1 MTEDKE
7 FGKIEE
13 WIKIA
18 RIDWERVIRNLKEKD
33 VDAAGFFL
41 QQSIEKYLKA
51 FLIRHGWK
59 LKKIH
64 RLDALLDEAVKYVPK
79 LDSFQEICE
88 RVSGYYLADRY
99 PPFGSL
105 GITSEDI
112 EKDLEEAKELIK
124 VIFPEENLNAKKQQ
138 P

>member
-18 RIDWERVIRNLKEKD
+18 RTDWERTIRNLKEKD
-33 VDAAGFFL
+33 VNAAGFFL
-41 QQSIEKYLKA
+41 QQCIEKYLKA

-64 RLDALLDEAVKYVPK
+64 RLDALLDEAIKYVPK
-79 LDSFQEICE
+79 LNSFQEI
-88 RVSGYYLADRY
+88 
-99 PPFGSL
+99 
-105 GITSEDI
+105 SEH
-112 EKDLEEAKELIK
+112 
-124 VIFPEENLNAKKQQ
+124 
-138 P
+138 